1 MANNPPP
8 AGWHADP
15 SVPGQQRYWDGTRWT
30 EQIRGAPP
38 PQPQKRRGGTFLKV
52 ILGVVL
58 GGTILIVGCVSLL
71 AVGLESEQ
79 DKGITRAQFDSISQG
94 TQQSSIEDSYGKPE
108 NSQEFEQQIPELQDQ
123 PSKSSCIY
131 YPEKGKKILEGSS
144 FQLCFDDGKL
154 TSKNAY

>member
-79 DKGITRAQFDSISQG
+79 EVVPLAVELRGDGPMISERLRA
-94 TQQSSIEDSYGKPE
+94 
-108 NSQEFEQQIPELQDQ
+108 
-123 PSKSSCIY
+123 
-131 YPEKGKKILEGSS
+131 
-144 FQLCFDDGKL
+144 
-154 TSKNAY
+154 